1 MIECN
6 IIRSEGII
14 VLEPRGTLTKEDFVS
29 LSATVDS
36 YLADDCRIRG
46 LLIHSEL
53 FPGWGSFAA
62 FTAHMRFDQH
72 HEKKIDRVAVVTDS
86 FIVGVADF
94 LAMHFIAA
102 EIKVFPYMDYN
113 KAFNWVKASPN
124 KFHSET
130 LSSGHP

>member
-1 MIECN
+1 MIECK

-14 VLEPRGTLTKEDFVS
+14 VLEPRGTLAKDDFVS

-36 YLADDCRIRG
+36 HLADNHRIRG
-46 LLIHSEL
+46 MLIHSEL

-72 HEKKIDRVAVVTDS
+72 HERKIDRVAVVTDS
-86 FIVGVADF
+86 FIVGVVEF
-94 LAMHFIAA
+94 LVLHFTTA
-102 EIKVFPYMDYN
+102 EIKVFPYVDYN
-113 KAFNWVKASPN
+113 KAVNWLKTSPN
-124 KFHSET
+124 KFHAEA